1 MMSIYADT
9 NFITRLYL
17 ERPET
22 AQGFDKKATKLA
34 RLEGLKTLR

>member
-1 MMSIYADT
+1 MRIYADT

-22 AQGFDKKATKLA
+22 ALAEKLFRA
-34 RLEGLKTLR
+34 ESPVFPIIWLTR